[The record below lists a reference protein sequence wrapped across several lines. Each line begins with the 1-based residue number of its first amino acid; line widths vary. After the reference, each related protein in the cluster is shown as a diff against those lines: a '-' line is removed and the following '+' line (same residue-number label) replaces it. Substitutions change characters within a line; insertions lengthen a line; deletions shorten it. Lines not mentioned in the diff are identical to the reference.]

1 MHFNITGVNV
11 DNTVKENK
19 LNLILLESFAVFFTI
34 AATFVIVIFAN
45 TSPLIASEQN
55 QQDSVTIRNDEYR
68 FELTV
73 PENWT
78 YRKGIQP
85 DPDEGMRSGEAS
97 FSMSVGGSEEE
108 PENWNGIVFNSS
120 GASDNPRPFVSVY
133 AHEKPNQTSDEF
145 AKLFESVVTMY
156 GGKVLNMNNEFSV
169 GDAGGFDCNY
179 NLFVQCRYVAIYKN
193 GIRIIIHYFF
203 PASDP
208 ALFEKYAPEVDAV
221 IQSLRIE

>member
-1 MHFNITGVNV
+1 MKVL
-11 DNTVKENK
+11 DNRVR
-19 LNLILLESFAVFFTI
+19 LNLILLESLAVFFTI
-34 AATFVIVIFAN
+34 AAIILIAN
-45 TSPLIASEQN
+45 TSPLFAAEQN

-73 PENWT
+73 PKNWT

-97 FSMSVGGSEEE
+97 FSMSVSGSEEE

-120 GASDNPRPFVSVY
+120 GETDNPLPFVSVY
-133 AHEKPNQTSDEF
+133 AHEKPNQNPEEF

-169 GDAGGFDCNY
+169 GDASGFDCNY
-179 NLFVQCRYVAIYKN
+179 NLFVHCRYVALYKN
-193 GIRIIIHYFF
+193 GRRIIIHYFL
-203 PASDP
+203 PSSDT
-208 ALFEKYAPEVDAV
+208 ALFEKYTPEVDAV
-221 IQSLRIE
+221 IQSFVIK